1 MPMAAPR
8 IRHRHAHS
16 TTLPVR
22 MRLGLWLGLFA
33 MLAIYFGALASQVRV
48 AQAELPGWITELAC
62 DHGEQSSPIP
72 SHHGPASPLDACGY
86 CNLLAASP
94 ALGNTL
100 PAAALAVPVE
110 DTPGRPRFIGLP
122 AQAPLFPSARPRAPP
137 RTS

>member
-16 TTLPVR
+16 TALPVR
-22 MRLGLWLGLFA
+22 MRVGLWLGLFA

-48 AQAELPGWITELAC
+48 AQAELPGWLTELAC
-62 DHGEQSSPIP
+62 DHGEQPSPMP
-72 SHHGPASPLDACGY
+72 SHHGSASPLDACGY

-110 DTPGRPRFIGLP
+110 GAPRRPRFIGPP
-122 AQAPLFPSARPRAPP
+122 AQAPLFPGARPRAPP
-137 RTS
+137 RSS